1 MKRIDLVRHLEKH
14 GCRLL
19 REGSDHSVWV
29 NSASGART
37 AVQRHREIPN
47 IHAKTICKQLGIP
60 TP

>member
-1 MKRIDLVRHLEKH
+1 
-14 GCRLL
+14 L